1 MSRKPLK
8 VQTLVPPPLKDYQIR
23 GVDAVSQ
30 RLINLEALVG
40 RLEARITRLER
51 KGMEHDE

>member
-30 RLINLEALVG
+30 RLINLEALVA
-40 RLEARITRLER
+40 RLEARIARLER
-51 KGMEHDE
+51 KGIEHDE